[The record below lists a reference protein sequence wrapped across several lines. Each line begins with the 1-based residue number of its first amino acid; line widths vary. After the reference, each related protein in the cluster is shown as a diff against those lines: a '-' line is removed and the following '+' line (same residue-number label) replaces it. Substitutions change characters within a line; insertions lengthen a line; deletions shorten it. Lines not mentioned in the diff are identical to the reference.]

1 MAHVTF
7 IHGIGNK
14 PEQKE
19 LLTRWRR
26 ALANAATPLDLS
38 AEGVTSEMVYWA
50 DVLYAEPVSSDT
62 YEESSSEGSDI
73 EGVAGETEVVSLSQS
88 TDTDESLWISA
99 IAQRLGT
106 ESFNL
111 YDHSEAQSSFSA
123 PEGSFANELERIPLP
138 WVVKKEFLRRF
149 IRDVHHYLFNSTS
162 TPRPGETYEVQT
174 EIRKRFI
181 EKLKLADGKAG
192 PHIVVSHSM
201 GTVIAYD
208 CLKRVP
214 ECPCVD
220 ALITIGSPLG
230 IDEIQDKLKPE
241 WSRNDG
247 FPQEKVISDWNN
259 FFDPLDI
266 VSRLDTHLAN
276 DYKREGVEVILDQRQ
291 SNDGLWRHDVEKYL
305 KGREVSSAIEQLLE
319 G

>member
-1 MAHVTF
+1 
-7 IHGIGNK
+7 
-14 PEQKE
+14 
-19 LLTRWRR
+19 
-26 ALANAATPLDLS
+26 
-38 AEGVTSEMVYWA
+38 MVYWA
-50 DVLYAEPVSSDT
+50 DVLYEEPVSSDA
-62 YEESSSEGSDI
+62 YEEEALSENCDI
-73 EGVAGETEVVSLSQS
+73 GESANEIDAVALPESTEG
-88 TDTDESLWISA
+88 DESIWLDAIS
-99 IAQRLGT
+99 QRLGT
-106 ESFNL
+106 EKFDL
-111 YDHSEAQSSFSA
+111 FDQSETESSFSA
-123 PEGSFANELERIPLP
+123 PDGSFANELERIPLP

-162 TPRPGETYEVQT
+162 SPRPGETYEVQS

-214 ECPCVD
+214 ECPRVD

-247 FPQEKVISDWNN
+247 FPDEKVISDLNN

-266 VSRLDTHLAN
+266 VSRLDPHLAN
-276 DYKREGVEVILDQRQ
+276 DYRREGVEIILDQRQ

-305 KGREVSSAIEQLLE
+305 KGREVSSAIERLL
-319 G
+319 GI